1 LKNTL
6 FLNKKRCIYS
16 RRGAKS
22 STIHTKTLFKEVN
35 IMDIQFSAR
44 HFNASAGLQDRIQEE
59 MDKLARFYPNI
70 TSASVILDHE
80 VEHQR
85 HCEITVNITGSQVVA
100 SADEENMGKAVDVT
114 LERIKVQLKKAND
127 KQNDHRAQPV
137 SEVV

>member
-1 LKNTL
+1 MGENPT
-6 FLNKKRCIYS
+6 NKIR
-16 RRGAKS
+16 
-22 STIHTKTLFKEVN
+22 TLFKEVN